1 MTRLI
6 ITGRNRD
13 FPANAAQSMAH
24 LMPTKW
30 PSFDDRIRQ
39 AMARDEFDT
48 ADDAIEALVWG
59 YNSKETSNANQ

>member
-13 FPANAAQSMAH
+13 FPADAAQSMAH
-24 LMPTKW
+24 LIPTKW

-39 AMARDEFDT
+39 AMARYEFDT
-48 ADDAIEALVWG
+48 RDDAREGLVWG
-59 YNSKETSNANQ
+59 YSKDNANV